1 MDRAHR
7 DHPGLGV
14 VHEGV
19 LDVVTDAASFITGA
33 RDEPANGGCLG
44 VTFRVRWRTSL
55 SLVGT
60 VIKYLAIAMLIPLVV
75 SLIYWEDIWVF
86 VVSIALTVS
95 IGFSLEQLDPD
106 PEVEAPEALALVS
119 LSWLAVAVV
128 GAVPYL
134 LAGYGTAS
142 TLAHPVNALFESMS
156 GFTTTGATVLGE
168 ISFEQHSHAL
178 LMWRQLTQWL
188 GGMGIIVLMIAILP
202 ELAVNGAQ
210 LMQAE
215 APGPELQKLTPRI
228 AETARALWL
237 VYFGFTI
244 VYIVLLYGLHI
255 AGMAPNM
262 NLYNAIAH
270 GFTTLPTGGFSPE
283 ADSIAAF
290 SAAVQWVV
298 IPFMFVAGVNFAL
311 FWHVL
316 QGEVRE
322 LTDNPEFRWYAG
334 ATAAVTGVLAAL
346 LFSGSAPVLDLG
358 GATQG
363 VAENSVRQ
371 AVFQVVS
378 LLNSTG
384 YATSDFAQ
392 WNSNAQVVL
401 LFAMFIG
408 GSAGSTG
415 GGVKVVRWL
424 VVLKAIQREL
434 YNTARPNVVEPIR
447 LGGAIVD
454 EDAVRGVFAFT
465 VLYLLLF
472 GIATVLIALDAAR
485 IGYDLTTLEALS
497 ASIATL
503 GNIGPGFGSLGPFG
517 SYLKFPDSSK
527 LLMVVLMWFGRLEI
541 VPVLALLVGT
551 TRE

>member
-1 MDRAHR
+1 MR
-7 DHPGLGV
+7 
-14 VHEGV
+14 
-19 LDVVTDAASFITGA
+19 
-33 RDEPANGGCLG
+33 
-44 VTFRVRWRTSL
+44 FRVHWRTSF
-55 SLVGT
+55 SLVGS
-60 VIKYLAIAMLIPLVV
+60 VVKYLAAAMLIPLVV
-75 SLIYWEDIWVF
+75 AVIYGEDIWVF
-86 VVSIALTVS
+86 AVSILITVS
-95 IGFSLEQLDPD
+95 VGLALERLDRD
-106 PEVEAPEALALVS
+106 PEVNAPEALALVTF
-119 LSWLAVAVV
+119 SWLAVAGI

-134 LAGYGTAS
+134 LAGYGTSS
-142 TLAHPVNALFESMS
+142 TLAMPVNALFESMS
-156 GFTTTGATVLGE
+156 GFTTTGATVMGE

-210 LMQAE
+210 LMQSE

-237 VYFGFTI
+237 VYLGFTV
-244 VYIVLLYGLHI
+244 VYVLLLYGLHL
-255 AGMAPNM
+255 ANLAPNM
-262 NLYNAIAH
+262 TFYNAVAH

-316 QGEVRE
+316 KGEIDE
-322 LTDNPEFRWYAG
+322 LTGNPEFRWYAG
-334 ATAAVTGVLAAL
+334 SIAAVTAVLTAL
-346 LFSGSAPVLDLG
+346 LFSGTAPVLDLG
-358 GATQG
+358 GATEG
-363 VAENSVRQ
+363 VAENSLRQ
-371 AVFQVVS
+371 ATFQVVS

-392 WNSNAQVVL
+392 WDSNAQMVL

-424 VVLKAIQREL
+424 VVIKSIRREL
-434 YNTARPNVVEPIR
+434 YKTARPSIVEPIR
-447 LGGAIVD
+447 LGGNVVD
-454 EDAVRGVFAFT
+454 EDAVRGVVSFT
-465 VLYLLLF
+465 LLYLLLF
-472 GIATVLIALDAAR
+472 GVATVVISLDAHR
-485 IGYDLTTLEALS
+485 IGYDITTLEALS

-517 SYLKFPDSSK
+517 SYLEFPRSSK
-527 LLMVVLMWFGRLEI
+527 LLMVVLMWVGRLEI
-541 VPVLALLVGT
+541 VPVLALFIGI